1 MYLAH
6 TDDAGGGTQDV
17 RVTKVPAADHLPGTM
32 RPVYSGYNPYPRI
45 VSEDRGPN
53 YRPVHG
59 QILSVPTGYVKQI
72 PHTFGYWDTDYG
84 VINEKG
90 LAFAESTCGSRTAGW
105 SLQDGGFGLW
115 GIDELTRMALERCAT
130 ARCAI
135 ALMGSIAEEGG
146 FFSADS
152 GSTSNPG
159 YDDTAECLG
168 IADHSGEVW
177 IFDILTGLGG
187 KGAIWAAQRVPD
199 ENVSV
204 VANHMSIRGVDLSD
218 HDNFMAST
226 NIVKL
231 AKQEGW
237 LVPDPA
243 GKGDFDFVATFGQ
256 REDPTNA
263 AALSSQEILYSGRRV
278 WRFYD
283 LVAPSLMLDPY
294 TGYLVD
300 HPTYPFSA
308 RPDNTINLQDVFS
321 VLRDYFQGTEFDM
334 SKGLAAGPWGSPARF
349 SIGDETRAHF
359 GGKGNFERAI
369 AIWRCT
375 LSFVVVIRPD
385 KPVELTHFWYGHGTT
400 YSTAY
405 SPIYASQM
413 SLPVSYTHVKQSVYD
428 PNAAWWVF
436 QFLNNWAYLNFK
448 HINPEI
454 LAASSNLESETLV
467 DQTVIETAALEQ
479 INNGQTQEALETLE
493 VWSNSRL
500 NSMVATW
507 QNFTTM
513 LIAKYHDN
521 YKTSVEST
529 ETYQLGYDENWLKE
543 VGFLDWPG
551 PTYRPPVASEGAL
564 AGGLPSSTIH
574 HLSIGTVLILL
585 ICVATLSTLLTIY
598 TKNFS
603 ESYREL
609 SCGES
614 VDEKTRIA
622 VEVKSPRRAQFE

>member
-1 MYLAH
+1 
-6 TDDAGGGTQDV
+6 
-17 RVTKVPAADHLPGTM
+17 M

-53 YRPVHG
+53 YRPVDG
-59 QILSVPTGYVKQI
+59 QALSIPTGYIEQVQ
-72 PHTFGYWDTDYG
+72 HTFGYWDTDYG
-84 VINEKG
+84 VMNERG

-105 SLQDGGFGLW
+105 SLQNGGFGLW
-115 GIDELTRMALERCAT
+115 GIDELTRMALERCET

-135 ALMGSIAEEGG
+135 ALMGSLAEESG

-152 GSTSNPG
+152 GSTSSPG

-168 IADHSGEVW
+168 IADQSGEVW

-204 VANHMSIRGVDLSD
+204 VANHMSIRGVNLSD
-218 HDNFMAST
+218 CNNFMAST
-226 NIVKL
+226 GIVEL
-231 AKQEGW
+231 AKSEGW
-237 LVPDPA
+237 WVPDPA
-243 GKGDFDFVATFGQ
+243 GKGDLDFVATFGQ

-263 AALSSQEILYSGRRV
+263 AALTSTEILYSGRRV

-294 TGYLVD
+294 VGYLVD

-308 RPDNTINLQDVFS
+308 APDEAINLPDVFS
-321 VLRDYFQGTEFDM
+321 VMRDYFQGTEFDM

-375 LSFVVVIRPD
+375 LSFVIVIRPD
-385 KPVELTHFWYGHGTT
+385 KPVELSHFWYGHGTT

-405 SPIYASQM
+405 SPIYASQV
-413 SLPVSYTHVKQSVYD
+413 SLPASYTHVKQSVYD

-454 LAASSNLESETLV
+454 LAASSEIESATLT
-467 DQTVIETAALEQ
+467 DQTSIETTALEQ
-479 INNGQTQEALETLE
+479 INNGKASEALKSLE
-493 VWSNSRL
+493 MWSNSRL
-500 NSMVATW
+500 TSMVATW
-507 QNFTTM
+507 QNLTTM

-521 YKTSVEST
+521 YKTSGEST
-529 ETYQLGYDENWLKE
+529 ETVQLGYDETWLKD

-551 PTYRPPVASEGAL
+551 HTYRPPVASERAITREP
-564 AGGLPSSTIH
+564 PSPAIQHFSIST
-574 HLSIGTVLILL
+574 VVILL
-585 ICVATLSTLLTIY
+585 LCTVILTAY
-598 TKNFS
+598 CKNFT
-603 ESYREL
+603 E
-609 SCGES
+609 SCGRD
-614 VDEKTRIA
+614 VQPYGRVIDENTRIA
-622 VEVKSPRRAQFE
+622 MVEL